1 MRKSQGW
8 RLLATVLAIVVIGVT
23 AAGSAGGAPSDR
35 AQKAPLPK
43 KTIGVMGPV
52 NAAEIIK
59 LGHRRDRGGR
69 EGARLED
76 DSGRPAWRS
85 GEDGR
90 RDDEPRQFQGGRD
103 RPDDDRAGDDPGRLA
118 GREEGRHTGHRYP
131 YADDVLA
138 ALRR

>member
-59 LGHRRDRGGR
+59 LGTDATVAAAKALGWRRW
-69 EGARLED
+69 A
-76 DSGRPAWRS
+76 
-85 GEDGR
+85 
-90 RDDEPRQFQGGRD
+90 
-103 RPDDDRAGDDPGRLA
+103 PG
-118 GREEGRHTGHRYP
+118 
-131 YADDVLA
+131 
-138 ALRR
+138 